1 MNFCSNVELQKRH
14 RQKNHH
20 NKQQSFESIEAKH
33 MQNAWKPVKGY
44 LHKKG
49 THDLVCNKIFHNT
62 YFPLNQYNLQNG
74 SCIIP
79 VIHHIFGLPHPS
91 KLQDCLLSIL
101 LGEQ

>member
-1 MNFCSNVELQKRH
+1 MFELQKRH

-62 YFPLNQYNLQNG
+62 
-74 SCIIP
+74 CIPFKSIQFAEWFLHYTCNP
-79 VIHHIFGLPHPS
+79 SHIWTSPPFQAAGLFAFHSP
-91 KLQDCLLSIL
+91 
-101 LGEQ
+101 G